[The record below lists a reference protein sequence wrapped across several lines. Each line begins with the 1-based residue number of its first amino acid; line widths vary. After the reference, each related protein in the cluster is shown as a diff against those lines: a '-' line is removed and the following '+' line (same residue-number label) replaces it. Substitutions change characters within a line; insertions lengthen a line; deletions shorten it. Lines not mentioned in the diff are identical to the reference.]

1 MATQPAYTRIDALDP
16 LPYSES
22 WPSLRSA
29 SGRVDVH
36 SLAAFWVLE
45 SKLSGHYL
53 EFGVGAG
60 RSTIAALRANRR
72 YNPETVAR
80 FFLFDSFEGLPPL
93 TGKDVGSQQFKAGD
107 YAFSEARVIENLT
120 KHGTYDANRVE
131 LVSGFYESSLPRFD
145 VSRFEGRKAAIVH
158 IDVDLHQSAAAVLRF
173 VTPHLQPGTILLFDD
188 WNTFLADNRRGER
201 AACREWL
208 AENPSIAIESYV
220 KYGWHG
226 EGFIVTLDQ

>member
-1 MATQPAYTRIDALDP
+1 MIVQPTYTRIDALDP

-45 SKLSGHYL
+45 SKLSGDYL

-60 RSTIAALRANRR
+60 RSAIAAIRANRR

-93 TGKDVGSQQFKAGD
+93 TGKDVGSQQFKGGD
-107 YAFSEARVIENLT
+107 YAFSRASVIQKLT
-120 KHGTYDANRVE
+120 EHGAYDVSRVE
-131 LVSGFYESSLPRFD
+131 LVSGFYEHSLPGFD
-145 VSRFEGRKAAIVH
+145 TSRFGDRKAAIVH
-158 IDVDLHQSAAAVLRF
+158 VDVDLYESAATVLRF
-173 VTPHLQPGTILLFDD
+173 VTPHLQAGTMLLFDD
-188 WNTFLADNRRGER
+188 WNTFVADNRRGER

-208 AENPSIAIESYV
+208 AENPQFSIESYV
-220 KYGWHG
+220 RYGWHG
-226 EGFIVTLDQ
+226 EGFIVHPA

>member
-1 MATQPAYTRIDALDP
+1 MVAPTYMRIDALDP

-36 SLAAFWVLE
+36 SLAAFWILE
-45 SKLSGHYL
+45 SKLSGPYL

-60 RSTIAALRANRR
+60 RSAIAAIRANRR

-93 TGKDVGSQQFKAGD
+93 TGKDTGSLQFKGGD
-107 YAFSEARVIENLT
+107 YAFSRASVIQKLTEHEA
-120 KHGTYDANRVE
+120 YDANRVE
-131 LVSGFYESSLPRFD
+131 LVSGFYEHSLPRFD
-145 VSRFEGRKAAIVH
+145 TSRFDGRKVAIVH
-158 IDVDLHQSAAAVLRF
+158 VDVDLYESAAIVLRF
-173 VTPHLQPGTILLFDD
+173 VTPHLQAGTMLLFDD
-188 WNTFLADNRRGER
+188 WNTFVADNRRGER

-208 AENPSIAIESYV
+208 AENPTLSIESYV

-226 EGFIVTLDQ
+226 EGFIVHLT